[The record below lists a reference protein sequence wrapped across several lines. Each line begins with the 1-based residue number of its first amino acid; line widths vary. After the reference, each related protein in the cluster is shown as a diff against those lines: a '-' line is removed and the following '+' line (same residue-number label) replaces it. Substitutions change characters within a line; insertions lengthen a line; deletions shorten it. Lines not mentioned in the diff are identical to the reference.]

1 MAMPAVAPVV
11 GAVRLTVACALIDM
25 MPGPLLP
32 LAKTSVTP
40 PVVSPGHA
48 VEMVGVVVEVGGA
61 LMVAPPA
68 PALSSSEEPLLNT
81 YTPGQKLSTVPE
93 ESIFMLCGM
102 AQVPPAA
109 EGLKVAVGLLAV
121 RCRSL
126 LPLAV

>member
-1 MAMPAVAPVV
+1 MFWLAPPCSALLQPLLPLPFPVQAVRAWKIAMPAVAPVV

-81 YTPGQKLSTVPE
+81 
-93 ESIFMLCGM
+93 
-102 AQVPPAA
+102 
-109 EGLKVAVGLLAV
+109 
-121 RCRSL
+121 
-126 LPLAV
+126 